1 MSRLTKRTYPGIVR
15 NRKDR
20 MARKWR
26 PKVYEDQA
34 RRMFIAAITT
44 SLPEQI
50 NRGERKV
57 LYRLQG
63 YNAWVNEFFETYER
77 IKCLSYQALSER
89 LQRGTHGPPHSTG
102 VG

>member
-1 MSRLTKRTYPGIVR
+1 MSRLTTRTYPGIVR

-44 SLPEQI
+44 SLP
-50 NRGERKV
+50 V
-57 LYRLQG
+57 
-63 YNAWVNEFFETYER
+63 
-77 IKCLSYQALSER
+77 
-89 LQRGTHGPPHSTG
+89 
-102 VG
+102 

>member
-1 MSRLTKRTYPGIVR
+1 MSRSSKRTYSGIMR

-20 MARKWR
+20 MARKLK

-34 RRMFIAAITT
+34 RRMFIAAITI

-63 YNAWVNEFFETYER
+63 YNAWVNEFFETSER
-77 IKCLSYQALSER
+77 IKCL
-89 LQRGTHGPPHSTG
+89 
-102 VG
+102 